1 MNVSV
6 ETHARENGSKLLS
19 MMVLPFFILCTP
31 FVATDD
37 GRPFPK
43 SGLSV
48 EAFAMVADSPPYPHI

>member
-1 MNVSV
+1 
-6 ETHARENGSKLLS
+6 